1 MMIRPNWMALL
12 LAITTFFPLTLAQ
25 AQTGVP
31 VIRSFSVDQVPQLT
45 PGTELIFRASGS
57 AGGELQLAIDGVAS
71 QLGLVETSSGNYE
84 GAYTISIRDKFTPDS
99 KVKATLR
106 LGTRQT
112 TTTLGQTLLTDD
124 AHAKVMAAMH
134 PNPQISRFETR
145 NTGALSGG
153 HELAFVV
160 SGTAGAKAQVSLDG
174 GKSQIALTEE
184 KGGRYVG
191 AYTVKTR
198 DRFTDAT
205 QVQATLAI
213 ADKTARAVKDLAAGS
228 IMPAALAQPVAC
240 EGCGVVQAV
249 NKIKVKGK
257 PNYLGAIAG
266 GVAGAAL
273 GNQVGKGDGNTAATV
288 LGAVGGAVAGREIEK
303 NVRSGTYY
311 DVVVKLGDG
320 SSRTVRYETD
330 PGFKVGGKVKLS
342 GESLVSNE

>member
-1 MMIRPNWMALL
+1 MMIRPHWMAML
-12 LAITTFFPLTLAQ
+12 LAITTFLPLTLTQ
-25 AQTGVP
+25 AQTSAP

-45 PGTELIFRASGS
+45 PGTELIFRVSGS

-84 GAYTISIRDKFTPDS
+84 GAYTISIRDKFAPDS

-112 TTTLGQTLLTDD
+112 TSMLGQTLLTEA

-134 PNPQISRFETR
+134 PNPQISRLETR
-145 NTGALSGG
+145 NTGALRGG
-153 HELAFVV
+153 HELNFVV
-160 SGTAGAKAQVSLDG
+160 SGTAGGTAQVSLDG
-174 GKSQIALTEE
+174 GKTQIALAEE
-184 KGGRYVG
+184 KAGRYVG
-191 AYTVKTR
+191 GYTVKTR
-198 DRFTDAT
+198 DHFTDAT
-205 QVQATLAI
+205 QVLATLAI
-213 ADKTARAVKDLAAGS
+213 ADKTTRAVKNLAAGS
-228 IMPAALAQPVAC
+228 IVPTALAPPVAC

-249 NKIKVKGK
+249 NKVKVKGK

-288 LGAVGGAVAGREIEK
+288 LGALGGAVAGREIEK
-303 NVRSGTYY
+303 NVRSGTRY
-311 DVVVKLGDG
+311 DVVVKLDDG
-320 SSRTVRYETD
+320 SSRTVRYEAE
-330 PGFKVGGKVKLS
+330 PGFKVGSKVKFS